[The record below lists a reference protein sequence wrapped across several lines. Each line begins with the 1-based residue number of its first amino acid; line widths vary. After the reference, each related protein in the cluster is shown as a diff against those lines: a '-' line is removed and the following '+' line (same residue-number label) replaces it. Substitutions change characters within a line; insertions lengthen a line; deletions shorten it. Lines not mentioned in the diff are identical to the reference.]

1 MRLKKRH
8 NFVLEKFNNCL
19 TKICFKMKKLVFALG
34 AVAMLS
40 MVSCGGKKE
49 TSAEQPVTEEVA
61 KDSVAQEAEQAA
73 VEGEKVAENV
83 AGALSEVPKFS
94 NEETQKF
101 AEEYAAFQKEA
112 IEAAKAKDAA
122 KVAELT
128 QKAQEWAKS
137 AQEKVLK
144 MSPEDQ
150 KVWAEWA
157 QKIATEAAAAAQAQ

>member
-1 MRLKKRH
+1 
-8 NFVLEKFNNCL
+8 
-19 TKICFKMKKLVFALG
+19 MKKLVFALG

-40 MVSCGGKKE
+40 MVSCGKKE
-49 TSAEQPVTEEVA
+49 TQAEKPVAEAAT
-61 KDSVAQEAEQAA
+61 DSTAQETAQPAA
-73 VEGEKVAENV
+73 EGEKAVEAV

-112 IEAAKAKDAA
+112 IEAYKSKDAA
-122 KVAELT
+122 KITELT

-137 AQEKVLK
+137 AQEKMTK

-150 KVWAEWA
+150 KVWGEWF
-157 QKIATEAAAAAQAQ
+157 QKIGAEVAAAQAQ

>member
-1 MRLKKRH
+1 
-8 NFVLEKFNNCL
+8 
-19 TKICFKMKKLVFALG
+19 MKKLVFALG

-40 MVSCGGKKE
+40 MVSCGKKE
-49 TSAEQPVTEEVA
+49 TPAEQPATEA
-61 KDSVAQEAEQAA
+61 TADSVAQEAEQAA

-83 AGALSEVPKFS
+83 ADAFADVPKFS

-112 IEAAKAKDAA
+112 IEAYKSKDAA
-122 KVAELT
+122 KITELT

-137 AQEKVLK
+137 AQEKMTK

-150 KVWAEWA
+150 KVWGEWF
-157 QKIATEAAAAAQAQ
+157 QKIGAEVAAAQAQ